1 MPFVAEVSVPLRVNQ
16 IYSYLIPERFG
27 SDIIGKRVIVNFSNK
42 IITGLVVNVTSN
54 LPDIKLKEISDVVDK
69 EPIADIS
76 FLKLC
81 KWTADYYLCSLGE
94 VFMAAFPPKTF
105 PQEEIFVK
113 LSDVYNEI
121 ELTKFKQSSKKREE
135 LINLLTD
142 ADEYIALSTLKNK
155 YGFRYSYKQYL
166 EFRDSGYINISYEM
180 KEEHRPK
187 IMVAVR
193 PSKTNGIDDKYIH
206 RIGKEYL
213 SRSAKQMEAF
223 DSICNHYLETEQPIL
238 QQTLINDYNISAAAI
253 TALEKKGLIEKV
265 EIEVSR
271 VTEELSELSSKVELD
286 LELADFQKQ
295 VLVDIR
301 NEIENG
307 KKNILIHG
315 ITGSG
320 KTLIYMHLIRDV
332 ISAGKQVV
340 MLLPEISLTPQLTD
354 RFKLS
359 FPGRVCTIH
368 SKLNKNERY
377 ELWQQIANGEYDIVI
392 GPRST
397 IFSPMKNIGL
407 IIVDE
412 EHDQSYKQDSPAPRY
427 NARDLATVRGHIL
440 DCPVLFG
447 SATPSLETY
456 YNAKQG
462 KYGYYQMTER
472 ADSHKL
478 PTIELVDLL
487 NARKTGGMHGS
498 FSYGLIEQIKST
510 LVDGRKVMLFQNRR
524 GHSSFVQC
532 QSCAHIPQCED
543 CDIAMTYHS
552 HSNVMICHYCGHKEE
567 YTEHCKGC
575 GADDVMKIG
584 LGTQQVEDEINEILG
599 DKVTVVRYDSDTV
612 TNKNKQRQILQKF
625 TDGGIDILVGTQMIA
640 KGLDFSTIGLVGIL
654 NADVDLF
661 ISDIRAAEKTYQL
674 INQVAGRAGRS
685 KNSESKVILQ
695 TTVPNN
701 YAIKTIKQMLN
712 LDFLGEELQHREDL
726 SYPPFS
732 RLVVIEMISSDYAQL
747 ERQAMALY
755 KTFPKDKAELDVLP
769 PTDPVIKKVR
779 KKYRKIIVIKNS
791 KLLDPTG
798 KVMRKYVW
806 GCVDFYTKQGGHGD
820 LRININVDASSVM

>member
-16 IYSYLIPERFG
+16 IYSYLIPERYG

-42 IITGLVVNVTSN
+42 IITGLVVNVTSDI
-54 LPDIKLKEISDVVDK
+54 PDIKLKEISDVVDK

-105 PQEEIFVK
+105 PQEEVFVK

-142 ADEYIALSTLKNK
+142 ADDYIALSTLKNK
-155 YGFRYSYKQYL
+155 YGFTYSYKQYL
-166 EFRDSGYINISYEM
+166 EFRDSGYIEISYEM
-180 KEEHRPK
+180 KEEHKPK
-187 IMVAVR
+187 MMVAVK
-193 PSKTNGIDDKYIH
+193 PTKTDGIDDKYIH

-223 DSICNHYLETEQPIL
+223 DSICSHYLETEQPIL
-238 QQTLINDYNISAAAI
+238 QQALINDYNISAAAI

-271 VTEELSELSSKVELD
+271 VTEELSELSTKVELD

-301 NEIENG
+301 NEISTG

-440 DCPVLFG
+440 DCPVIFG

-462 KYGYYQMTER
+462 KYGYFQMIER

-487 NARKTGGMHGS
+487 NARKSGGMHGS

-510 LVDGRKVMLFQNRR
+510 LAEGRKVMLFQNRR

-575 GADDVMKIG
+575 GADDVIKIG

-599 DKVTVVRYDSDTV
+599 DKITVVRYDSDTV

-661 ISDIRAAEKTYQL
+661 MSDIRAAEKTYQL

-695 TTVPNN
+695 TTVPDN
-701 YAIKTIKQMLN
+701 YAIKSIKQMLN

-747 ERQAMALY
+747 ERQAMELY

-779 KKYRKIIVIKNS
+779 KKYRKIIVIKNN
-791 KLLDPTG
+791 KQLDPTG

-806 GCVDFYTKQGGHGD
+806 GCVDFYTKQGGHGH
-820 LRININVDASSVM
+820 LRININVDASTVM

>member
-1 MPFVAEVSVPLRVNQ
+1 MPLVAEVSVPLRVNQ
-16 IYSYLIPERFG
+16 LFSYLIPERFG
-27 SDIIGKRVIVNFSNK
+27 SDMIGKRVIVNFSNK
-42 IITGLVVNVTSN
+42 IITGLVVNVTTD
-54 LPDIKLKEISDVVDK
+54 LPDIKLKEISDVVDT
-69 EPIADIS
+69 EPIADID

-105 PQEEIFVK
+105 PQEEVYIR
-113 LSDVYNEI
+113 LSDSYNEY
-121 ELTKFKQSSKKREE
+121 ELTKFKHSSKKREE
-135 LINLLTD
+135 LINLLAESSD
-142 ADEYIALSTLKNK
+142 YFALSTLKNK
-155 YGFRYSYKQYL
+155 LGFSYSYKQYI
-166 EFRDSGYINISYEM
+166 EFRELGFIEIIYEM
-180 KEEHRPK
+180 KEQHKPK
-187 IMVAVR
+187 TMLAVKPTR
-193 PSKTNGIDDKYIH
+193 NDNITDDYIAS
-206 RIGKEYL
+206 INKEYL
-213 SRSAKQMEAF
+213 GSSAKQIEAF
-223 DSICNHYLETEQPIL
+223 DIICNNYIETNEPIL
-238 QQTLINDYNISAAAI
+238 QQILIDEYNITSSSI
-253 TALEKKGLIEKV
+253 NALEKKGLIEKF

-271 VTEELSELSSKVELD
+271 VEIEKAQLSTKIELD
-286 LELADFQKQ
+286 LELADFQTK
-295 VLVDIR
+295 VLNDIR
-301 NEIENG
+301 TELTDG
-307 KKNILIHG
+307 KQNILIHG

-332 ISAGKQVV
+332 ISKGKQVI

-427 NARDLATVRGHIL
+427 NARDLATVRGHL
-440 DCPVLFG
+440 LGCPVIFG
-447 SATPSLETY
+447 SATPSLESY
-456 YNAKQG
+456 YNAQQG
-462 KYGYYQMTER
+462 KYGYFQMTER

-478 PTIELVDLL
+478 PEIELVDLL
-487 NARKTGGMHGS
+487 NARKSGGMHGS
-498 FSYGLIEQIKST
+498 FSYGLIEKIKQT
-510 LVDGRKVMLFQNRR
+510 LESGMKVMLFQNRR
-524 GHSSFVQC
+524 GHSSFIQC
-532 QSCAHIPQCED
+532 QSCGHIPLCDD

-552 HSNVMICHYCGHKEE
+552 HSNVLICHYCGQKEE
-567 YTEHCKGC
+567 YSEHCKSC
-575 GADDVMKIG
+575 GANDVIKIG
-584 LGTQQVEDEINEILG
+584 LGTQQVEDEIRDILG
-599 DKVTVVRYDSDTV
+599 DRVSIVRYDSDTV

-661 ISDIRAAEKTYQL
+661 MSDVRAAEKTYQL

-685 KNSESKVILQ
+685 KNSESKVLLQ

-701 YAIKTIKQMLN
+701 YAIKSIKQMLN
-712 LDFLGEELQHREDL
+712 LDFLAEEMGLREELN
-726 SYPPFS
+726 YPPFA
-732 RLVVIEMISSDYAQL
+732 RLIVIELISSDYLLL
-747 ERQAMALY
+747 EQKAVALF
-755 KTFPKDKAELDVLP
+755 KILPKDKPELDILP
-769 PTDPVIKKVR
+769 PADPVIKKVR

-791 KLLDPTG
+791 KKLDPTG
-798 KVMRKYVW
+798 KVMRKYLW
-806 GCVDFYTKQGGHGD
+806 GCVEFFIQQGGHSD
-820 LRININVDASSVM
+820 LRVNINVDASSVM

>member
-1 MPFVAEVSVPLRVNQ
+1 MPLVAEVSVPFRVNQ
-16 IYSYLIPERFG
+16 LYSYLIPERFG
-27 SDIIGKRVIVNFSNK
+27 SDMIGKRVIVNFSNK
-42 IITGLVVNVTSN
+42 IITGLVVNVTKDT
-54 LPDIKLKEISDVVDK
+54 PDIKLKEISDVVDK
-69 EPIADIS
+69 EPIADKG

-81 KWTADYYLCSLGE
+81 QWTADYYLCSLGE

-105 PQEEIFVK
+105 PQEEVFIK
-113 LSDVYNEI
+113 LSEVYNEN

-135 LINLLTD
+135 FINLLTNND
-142 ADEYIALSTLKNK
+142 DFIPYSSLKNK
-155 YGFRYSYKQYL
+155 YGFSYSYKQYL
-166 EFRDSGYINISYEM
+166 EFRDMGFVDISYEM
-180 KEEHRPK
+180 KEEHKPK
-187 IMVAVR
+187 MMVAVS
-193 PSKTNGIDDKYIH
+193 PTKTDGLDDKYIH
-206 RIGKEYL
+206 RVGKEYL
-213 SRSAKQMEAF
+213 SRSAKQKEAF
-223 DSICNHYLETEQPIL
+223 DIICKNHLDTNQPIL
-238 QQTLINDYNISAAAI
+238 QQVLINDYNVSATAISG
-253 TALEKKGLIEKV
+253 LEKKRLIEKT

-271 VTEELSELSSKVELD
+271 VEEEKAELSSKIELE
-286 LELADFQKQ
+286 LKLADFQKD
-295 VLVDIR
+295 VLSNIR
-301 NEIENG
+301 EEIKCG

-332 ISAGKQVV
+332 INQGKQVV

-377 ELWQQIANGEYDIVI
+377 ELWLQIASGDYDIVI

-427 NARDLATVRGHIL
+427 NARDLATVRGHII
-440 DCPVLFG
+440 DCPVIFG

-456 YNAKQG
+456 YNAQQG
-462 KYGYYQMTER
+462 KYGYFQMTER
-472 ADSHKL
+472 ADLHKL
-478 PTIELVDLL
+478 PNIEIVDLL

-498 FSYGLIEQIKST
+498 FSYGLIEQIKAT
-510 LVDGRKVMLFQNRR
+510 LEEGRKVLLFQNRR

-532 QSCAHIPQCED
+532 QSCAHIPLCDD

-567 YTEHCKGC
+567 YSEHCKSC
-575 GADDVMKIG
+575 GADDVIKIG
-584 LGTQQVEDEINEILG
+584 LGTQQVEDEIREILG
-599 DKVTVVRYDSDTV
+599 DKVNIFRYDSDTIK
-612 TNKNKQRQILQKF
+612 NKNKQRQILQKF

-640 KGLDFSTIGLVGIL
+640 KGLDFSNIGLVGIL

-661 ISDIRAAEKTYQL
+661 MSDIRAAEKTYQL

-685 KNSESKVILQ
+685 KNAESKVLVQ

-701 YAIKTIKQMLN
+701 YAVKSIKQTLN
-712 LDFLGEELQHREDL
+712 LDFLGEEMQHREDL
-726 SYPPFS
+726 SYPPFA
-732 RLVVIEMISSDYAQL
+732 RLVVIELISSDFAQL

-755 KTFPKDKAELDVLP
+755 KTFPTDKPELDILP

-791 KLLDPTG
+791 KKLDPTG

-806 GCVDFYTKQGGHGD
+806 GCVEFYSKQGGLGD

>member
-16 IYSYLIPERFG
+16 IYSYLIPERYG

-42 IITGLVVNVTSN
+42 IITGLVVNVTSDI
-54 LPDIKLKEISDVVDK
+54 PDIKLKEISDVVDK

-105 PQEEIFVK
+105 PQEEVFVK

-142 ADEYIALSTLKNK
+142 ADDYIALSTLKNK
-155 YGFRYSYKQYL
+155 YGFTYSYKQYL
-166 EFRDSGYINISYEM
+166 EFRDSGYIEISYEM
-180 KEEHRPK
+180 KEEHKPK
-187 IMVAVR
+187 MMVAVR
-193 PSKTNGIDDKYIH
+193 PTKKNGIDDKYIH

-223 DSICNHYLETEQPIL
+223 DSICSHYLETEQPIL
-238 QQTLINDYNISAAAI
+238 QQALINDYNISAAAI
-253 TALEKKGLIEKV
+253 TALEKKGLLEKV

-271 VTEELSELSSKVELD
+271 VIEELSELSSKVELD

-301 NEIENG
+301 NEISTG

-332 ISAGKQVV
+332 ISARNQVV

-440 DCPVLFG
+440 DCPVIFG

-462 KYGYYQMTER
+462 KYGYFQMIER

-487 NARKTGGMHGS
+487 NARKSGGMHGS

-510 LVDGRKVMLFQNRR
+510 LAEGRKVMLFQNRR

-575 GADDVMKIG
+575 GADDVIKIG

-599 DKVTVVRYDSDTV
+599 DKITVVRYDSDTV

-661 ISDIRAAEKTYQL
+661 MSDIRAAEKTYQL

-685 KNSESKVILQ
+685 KNAESKVILQ
-695 TTVPNN
+695 TTVPDN
-701 YAIKTIKQMLN
+701 YAIKSIKQMLN

-747 ERQAMALY
+747 ERQAMELY

-791 KLLDPTG
+791 KQLDPTG

-806 GCVDFYTKQGGHGD
+806 GCVDFYTKQGGHGH

>member
-16 IYSYLIPERFG
+16 IYSYLIPERYG

-42 IITGLVVNVTSN
+42 IITGLVVNVTSDI
-54 LPDIKLKEISDVVDK
+54 PDIKLKEISDVVDK

-105 PQEEIFVK
+105 PQEEVFVK

-142 ADEYIALSTLKNK
+142 ADDYIALSTLKNK
-155 YGFRYSYKQYL
+155 YGFTYSYKQYL
-166 EFRDSGYINISYEM
+166 EFRDSGYIEISYEM
-180 KEEHRPK
+180 KEEHKPK
-187 IMVAVR
+187 MMVAVR
-193 PSKTNGIDDKYIH
+193 PTKKNGIDDKYIH

-223 DSICNHYLETEQPIL
+223 DSICSHYLETEQPIL
-238 QQTLINDYNISAAAI
+238 QQALINDYNISAAAI
-253 TALEKKGLIEKV
+253 TALEKKGLLEKV

-271 VTEELSELSSKVELD
+271 VIEELSELSSKVELD

-301 NEIENG
+301 NEISTG

-440 DCPVLFG
+440 DCPVIFG

-462 KYGYYQMTER
+462 KYGYFQMIER

-487 NARKTGGMHGS
+487 NARKSGGMHGS

-510 LVDGRKVMLFQNRR
+510 LAEGRKVMLFQNRR

-575 GADDVMKIG
+575 GADDVIKIG

-599 DKVTVVRYDSDTV
+599 DKITVVRYDSDTV

-661 ISDIRAAEKTYQL
+661 MSDIRAAEKTYQL

-695 TTVPNN
+695 TTVPDN
-701 YAIKTIKQMLN
+701 YAIKSIKQMLN

-747 ERQAMALY
+747 ERQAMELY

-779 KKYRKIIVIKNS
+779 KKYRKIIVIKNN
-791 KLLDPTG
+791 KQLDPTG

-806 GCVDFYTKQGGHGD
+806 GCVDFYTKQGGHGHV
-820 LRININVDASSVM
+820 RININVDASSVM

>member
-16 IYSYLIPERFG
+16 IYSYLIPERYG

-42 IITGLVVNVTSN
+42 IITGLVVNVTSDI
-54 LPDIKLKEISDVVDK
+54 PDIKLKEISDVVDK

-105 PQEEIFVK
+105 PQEEVFVK

-142 ADEYIALSTLKNK
+142 ADDYIALSTLKNK
-155 YGFRYSYKQYL
+155 YGFTYSYKQYL
-166 EFRDSGYINISYEM
+166 EFRDSGYIEISYEM
-180 KEEHRPK
+180 KEEHKPK
-187 IMVAVR
+187 MMVAVK
-193 PSKTNGIDDKYIH
+193 PTKTDGIDDKYIH

-223 DSICNHYLETEQPIL
+223 DSICSHYLETEQPIL
-238 QQTLINDYNISAAAI
+238 QQALINDYNISAAAI

-271 VTEELSELSSKVELD
+271 VTEELSELSTKVELD

-295 VLVDIR
+295 ILVDIR
-301 NEIENG
+301 NEISTG

-440 DCPVLFG
+440 DCPVIFG

-462 KYGYYQMTER
+462 KYGYHQMIER

-487 NARKTGGMHGS
+487 NARKSGGMHGS

-510 LVDGRKVMLFQNRR
+510 LAVGRKVMLFQNRR

-575 GADDVMKIG
+575 GADDVIKIG

-599 DKVTVVRYDSDTV
+599 DKITVVRYDSDTV

-661 ISDIRAAEKTYQL
+661 MSDIRAAEKT
-674 INQVAGRAGRS
+674 
-685 KNSESKVILQ
+685 
-695 TTVPNN
+695 
-701 YAIKTIKQMLN
+701 
-712 LDFLGEELQHREDL
+712 
-726 SYPPFS
+726 
-732 RLVVIEMISSDYAQL
+732 
-747 ERQAMALY
+747 
-755 KTFPKDKAELDVLP
+755 
-769 PTDPVIKKVR
+769 
-779 KKYRKIIVIKNS
+779 
-791 KLLDPTG
+791 
-798 KVMRKYVW
+798 
-806 GCVDFYTKQGGHGD
+806 
-820 LRININVDASSVM
+820 

>member
-16 IYSYLIPERFG
+16 IYSYLIPERYG

-42 IITGLVVNVTSN
+42 IITGLVVNVTSDI
-54 LPDIKLKEISDVVDK
+54 PDIKLKEISDVVDK

-105 PQEEIFVK
+105 PQEEVFVK

-142 ADEYIALSTLKNK
+142 ADDYIALSTLKNK
-155 YGFRYSYKQYL
+155 YGFTYSYKQYL
-166 EFRDSGYINISYEM
+166 EFRDSGYIEISYEM
-180 KEEHRPK
+180 KEEHKPK
-187 IMVAVR
+187 MMVAVK
-193 PSKTNGIDDKYIH
+193 PTKTDGIDDKYIH

-223 DSICNHYLETEQPIL
+223 DSICSHYLETEQPIL
-238 QQTLINDYNISAAAI
+238 QQALINDYNISAAAI

-271 VTEELSELSSKVELD
+271 VTEELSELSTKVELD

-295 VLVDIR
+295 ILVDIR
-301 NEIENG
+301 NEISTG

-315 ITGSG
+315 ITGRG

-440 DCPVLFG
+440 DCPVIFG

-462 KYGYYQMTER
+462 KYGYHQMIER

-487 NARKTGGMHGS
+487 NARKSGGMHGS

-510 LVDGRKVMLFQNRR
+510 LAVGRKVMLFQNRR

-575 GADDVMKIG
+575 GADDVIKIG

-599 DKVTVVRYDSDTV
+599 DKITVVRYDSDTV

-661 ISDIRAAEKTYQL
+661 MSDIRAAEKT
-674 INQVAGRAGRS
+674 
-685 KNSESKVILQ
+685 
-695 TTVPNN
+695 
-701 YAIKTIKQMLN
+701 
-712 LDFLGEELQHREDL
+712 
-726 SYPPFS
+726 
-732 RLVVIEMISSDYAQL
+732 
-747 ERQAMALY
+747 
-755 KTFPKDKAELDVLP
+755 
-769 PTDPVIKKVR
+769 
-779 KKYRKIIVIKNS
+779 
-791 KLLDPTG
+791 
-798 KVMRKYVW
+798 
-806 GCVDFYTKQGGHGD
+806 
-820 LRININVDASSVM
+820 

>member
-1 MPFVAEVSVPLRVNQ
+1 L
-16 IYSYLIPERFG
+16 
-27 SDIIGKRVIVNFSNK
+27 
-42 IITGLVVNVTSN
+42 
-54 LPDIKLKEISDVVDK
+54 
-69 EPIADIS
+69 
-76 FLKLC
+76 
-81 KWTADYYLCSLGE
+81 
-94 VFMAAFPPKTF
+94 
-105 PQEEIFVK
+105 
-113 LSDVYNEI
+113 
-121 ELTKFKQSSKKREE
+121 
-135 LINLLTD
+135 
-142 ADEYIALSTLKNK
+142 
-155 YGFRYSYKQYL
+155 
-166 EFRDSGYINISYEM
+166 
-180 KEEHRPK
+180 
-187 IMVAVR
+187 
-193 PSKTNGIDDKYIH
+193 
-206 RIGKEYL
+206 
-213 SRSAKQMEAF
+213 
-223 DSICNHYLETEQPIL
+223 
-238 QQTLINDYNISAAAI
+238 LINDYNETAAAI

-271 VTEELSELSSKVELD
+271 VTEELSELSTKVELQ
-286 LELADFQKQ
+286 LELADFQKE
-295 VLVDIR
+295 LLINIR
-301 NEIENG
+301 EEITTG

-440 DCPVLFG
+440 DCPVIFG

-462 KYGYYQMTER
+462 KYGYFQMTER

-478 PTIELVDLL
+478 PAIELVDLL
-487 NARKTGGMHGS
+487 NARKSGGMHGS

-510 LVDGRKVMLFQNRR
+510 LAEGRKVMLFQNRR

-532 QSCAHIPQCED
+532 QSCAHIPQCDD

-567 YTEHCKGC
+567 YTEHCKSC
-575 GADDVMKIG
+575 GADDVIKIG

-661 ISDIRAAEKTYQL
+661 MSDIRAAEKTYQL

-685 KNSESKVILQ
+685 KDSDSKVILQ

-701 YAIKTIKQMLN
+701 YAIKSIKQLLN

-755 KTFPKDKAELDVLP
+755 QTFPTDKSELDVLP

-791 KLLDPTG
+791 KQLDPTG

-806 GCVDFYTKQGGHGD
+806 GCVDYYTKQGGHGD

>member
-712 LDFLGEELQHREDL
+712 LDFLGEELQHREYL

>member
-1 MPFVAEVSVPLRVNQ
+1 MPLVAEVSVPLRVNQ

-27 SDIIGKRVIVNFSNK
+27 SDMIGKRVIVNFSNK
-42 IITGLVVNVTSN
+42 IITGLVVNVTSDI
-54 LPDIKLKEISDVVDK
+54 PDIKLKEISDVVDK
-69 EPIADIS
+69 EPIADIG

-81 KWTADYYLCSLGE
+81 QWTADYYLCSLGE

-105 PQEEIFVK
+105 PQEEVFVK
-113 LSDVYNEI
+113 LSDIYNEN

-142 ADEYIALSTLKNK
+142 ADDYIALSTLKNK
-155 YGFRYSYKQYL
+155 YAFTYSYKQYL
-166 EFRDSGYINISYEM
+166 EFRDSGFIEISYEM
-180 KEEHRPK
+180 KEEHKPK
-187 IMVAVR
+187 MMVAVK
-193 PSKTNGIDDKYIH
+193 PTKTEDIDDKYIH
-206 RIGKEYL
+206 RIGKEYF
-213 SRSAKQMEAF
+213 SRSAKQLEAF
-223 DSICNHYLETEQPIL
+223 DTICNHYIETGEPIL
-238 QQTLINDYNISAAAI
+238 QQLLINDYNLTAAAI

-265 EIEVSR
+265 DIEVSR
-271 VTEELSELSSKVELD
+271 VTEELSELSTKVELQ
-286 LELADFQKQ
+286 LELADFQKE
-295 VLVDIR
+295 LLSNIR
-301 NEIENG
+301 EEIATG

-412 EHDQSYKQDSPAPRY
+412 EHDQSYKQDSPAPHY

-440 DCPVLFG
+440 DCPVIFG

-462 KYGYYQMTER
+462 KYGYFQMTER

-478 PTIELVDLL
+478 PAIELVDLL
-487 NARKTGGMHGS
+487 NARKSGGMHGS

-510 LVDGRKVMLFQNRR
+510 LAEGRKVMLFQNRR

-532 QSCAHIPQCED
+532 QSCAHIPLCDD

-552 HSNVMICHYCGHKEE
+552 HSNVMICHYCGQKEE

-575 GADDVMKIG
+575 GADDVIKIG

-661 ISDIRAAEKTYQL
+661 MSDIRAAEKTYQL

-685 KNSESKVILQ
+685 KNAESKVILQ
-695 TTVPNN
+695 TTVPDN
-701 YAIKTIKQMLN
+701 YAIKSIKQTLN

-755 KTFPKDKAELDVLP
+755 KTFPTDKSELDVLP

-791 KLLDPTG
+791 KQLDPNG

-806 GCVDFYTKQGGHGD
+806 GCVDYYTKQGGHGD

>member
-16 IYSYLIPERFG
+16 IYSYLIPERYG

-42 IITGLVVNVTSN
+42 IITGLVVNVTSDI
-54 LPDIKLKEISDVVDK
+54 PDIKLKEISDVVDK

-105 PQEEIFVK
+105 PQEEVFVK

-142 ADEYIALSTLKNK
+142 ADDYIALSTLKNK
-155 YGFRYSYKQYL
+155 YGFTYSYKQYL
-166 EFRDSGYINISYEM
+166 EFRDSGYIEISYEM
-180 KEEHRPK
+180 KEEHKPK
-187 IMVAVR
+187 MMVAVR
-193 PSKTNGIDDKYIH
+193 PTKKNGIDDKYIH

-223 DSICNHYLETEQPIL
+223 DSICSHYLETEQPIL
-238 QQTLINDYNISAAAI
+238 QQALINDYNISAAAI

-271 VTEELSELSSKVELD
+271 VIEELSELSSKVELD

-301 NEIENG
+301 NEISTG

-440 DCPVLFG
+440 DCPVIFG

-462 KYGYYQMTER
+462 KYGYFQMIER

-487 NARKTGGMHGS
+487 NARKSGGMHGS

-510 LVDGRKVMLFQNRR
+510 LAEGRKVMLFQNRR

-575 GADDVMKIG
+575 GADDVIKIG

-599 DKVTVVRYDSDTV
+599 DKITVVRYDSDTV

-661 ISDIRAAEKTYQL
+661 MSDIRAAEKTYQL

-695 TTVPNN
+695 TTVPDN
-701 YAIKTIKQMLN
+701 YAIKSIKQMLN

-747 ERQAMALY
+747 ERQAMELY

-779 KKYRKIIVIKNS
+779 KKYRKIIVIKNN
-791 KLLDPTG
+791 KQLDPTG

-806 GCVDFYTKQGGHGD
+806 GCVDFYTKQGGHGH

>member
-16 IYSYLIPERFG
+16 IYSYLIPERYG

-42 IITGLVVNVTSN
+42 IITGLVVNVTSDI
-54 LPDIKLKEISDVVDK
+54 PDIKLKEISDVVDK

-105 PQEEIFVK
+105 PQEEVFVK

-142 ADEYIALSTLKNK
+142 ADDYIALSTLKNK
-155 YGFRYSYKQYL
+155 YGFTYSYKQYL
-166 EFRDSGYINISYEM
+166 EFRDSGYIEISYEM
-180 KEEHRPK
+180 KEEHKPK
-187 IMVAVR
+187 MMVAVR
-193 PSKTNGIDDKYIH
+193 PTKKNGIDDKYIH

-223 DSICNHYLETEQPIL
+223 DSICSHYLETEQPIL
-238 QQTLINDYNISAAAI
+238 QQALINDYNISAAAI
-253 TALEKKGLIEKV
+253 TALEKKGLLEKV

-271 VTEELSELSSKVELD
+271 VIEELSELSSKVELD

-301 NEIENG
+301 NEISTG

-332 ISAGKQVV
+332 ISARNQVV

-440 DCPVLFG
+440 DCPVIFG

-462 KYGYYQMTER
+462 KYGYFQMIER

-487 NARKTGGMHGS
+487 NARKSGGMHGS

-510 LVDGRKVMLFQNRR
+510 LAEGRKVMLFQNRR

-575 GADDVMKIG
+575 GADDVIKIG

-599 DKVTVVRYDSDTV
+599 DKITVVRYDSDTV

-661 ISDIRAAEKTYQL
+661 MSDIRAAEKTYQL

-695 TTVPNN
+695 TTVPDN
-701 YAIKTIKQMLN
+701 YAIKSIKQMLN

-732 RLVVIEMISSDYAQL
+732 RLMVIEMISSDYAQL
-747 ERQAMALY
+747 ERQAMELY

-779 KKYRKIIVIKNS
+779 KKYRKIIVIKNN
-791 KLLDPTG
+791 KQLDPTG

-806 GCVDFYTKQGGHGD
+806 GCVDFYTKQGGHGH

>member
-16 IYSYLIPERFG
+16 IYSYLIPERYG

-42 IITGLVVNVTSN
+42 IITGLVVNVTSDI
-54 LPDIKLKEISDVVDK
+54 PDIKLKEISDVVDK

-105 PQEEIFVK
+105 PQEEVFVK
-113 LSDVYNEI
+113 LSDLYNEI

-142 ADEYIALSTLKNK
+142 ADDYIALSTLKNK
-155 YGFRYSYKQYL
+155 YGFTYSYKQYL
-166 EFRDSGYINISYEM
+166 EFRDSGYIEISYEM
-180 KEEHRPK
+180 KEEHKPK
-187 IMVAVR
+187 MMVAVR
-193 PSKTNGIDDKYIH
+193 PTKKNGIDDKYIH

-223 DSICNHYLETEQPIL
+223 DSICSHYLETEQPIL
-238 QQTLINDYNISAAAI
+238 QQALINDYNISAAAI

-271 VTEELSELSSKVELD
+271 VTEELSELSTKVELD

-295 VLVDIR
+295 ILVDIR
-301 NEIENG
+301 NEISTG

-440 DCPVLFG
+440 DCPVIFG

-462 KYGYYQMTER
+462 KYGYFQMIER

-487 NARKTGGMHGS
+487 NARKSGGMHGS

-510 LVDGRKVMLFQNRR
+510 LAEGRKVMLFQNRR

-575 GADDVMKIG
+575 GADDVIKIG

-599 DKVTVVRYDSDTV
+599 DKITVVRYDSDTV

-661 ISDIRAAEKTYQL
+661 MSDIRAAEKTYQL

-685 KNSESKVILQ
+685 KNAESKVILQ
-695 TTVPNN
+695 TTVPDN
-701 YAIKTIKQMLN
+701 YAIKSIKQMLN

-732 RLVVIEMISSDYAQL
+732 RLVVLEMISSDYAQL

-755 KTFPKDKAELDVLP
+755 QTFPKDKPEIDVLP

-791 KLLDPTG
+791 KQLDPTG

-820 LRININVDASSVM
+820 MRININVDASSVM

>member
-16 IYSYLIPERFG
+16 IYSYLIPERYG

-42 IITGLVVNVTSN
+42 IITGLVVNVTSDI
-54 LPDIKLKEISDVVDK
+54 PDIKLKEISDVVDK

-105 PQEEIFVK
+105 PQEEVFVK

-142 ADEYIALSTLKNK
+142 ADDYIALSTLKNK
-155 YGFRYSYKQYL
+155 YGFTYSYKQYL
-166 EFRDSGYINISYEM
+166 EFRDSGYIEISYEM
-180 KEEHRPK
+180 KEEHKPK
-187 IMVAVR
+187 MMVAVK
-193 PSKTNGIDDKYIH
+193 PTKTDGIDDKYIH

-223 DSICNHYLETEQPIL
+223 DSICSHYLETEQPIL
-238 QQTLINDYNISAAAI
+238 QQALINDYNISAAAI

-271 VTEELSELSSKVELD
+271 VTEELSELSTKVELD

-301 NEIENG
+301 NEISTG

-440 DCPVLFG
+440 DCPVIFG

-462 KYGYYQMTER
+462 KYGYYQMIER

-487 NARKTGGMHGS
+487 NARKSGGMHGS
-498 FSYGLIEQIKST
+498 FSYGLIEQIKFT
-510 LVDGRKVMLFQNRR
+510 LAEGRKVMLFQNRR
-524 GHSSFVQC
+524 GHSSFIQC
-532 QSCAHIPQCED
+532 QSCAHIPQCEN

-575 GADDVMKIG
+575 GADDVIKIG

-661 ISDIRAAEKTYQL
+661 MSDIRAAEKTYQL

-685 KNSESKVILQ
+685 KNAESKVILQ
-695 TTVPNN
+695 TTVPDN
-701 YAIKTIKQMLN
+701 YAIKSIKQMLN

-747 ERQAMALY
+747 ERQAMELY

-779 KKYRKIIVIKNS
+779 KKYRKIIVIKNN
-791 KLLDPTG
+791 KQLDPTG

-820 LRININVDASSVM
+820 MRININVDASSVM

>member
-16 IYSYLIPERFG
+16 IYSYLIPERYG

-42 IITGLVVNVTSN
+42 IITGLIVNVTSDI
-54 LPDIKLKEISDVVDK
+54 PDIKLKEISDVVDK

-105 PQEEIFVK
+105 PQEEVFVK

-142 ADEYIALSTLKNK
+142 ADDYIALSTLKNK
-155 YGFRYSYKQYL
+155 YGFTYSYKQYL
-166 EFRDSGYINISYEM
+166 EFRDSGYIEISYEM
-180 KEEHRPK
+180 KEEHKPK
-187 IMVAVR
+187 MMVAVR
-193 PSKTNGIDDKYIH
+193 PTKKNGIDDKYIH

-223 DSICNHYLETEQPIL
+223 DSICSHYLETEQPIL
-238 QQTLINDYNISAAAI
+238 QQALINDYNISAAAI

-301 NEIENG
+301 NEISTG

-440 DCPVLFG
+440 DCPVIFG

-462 KYGYYQMTER
+462 KYGYFQMIER

-487 NARKTGGMHGS
+487 NARKSGGMHGS

-510 LVDGRKVMLFQNRR
+510 LAEGRKVMLFQNRR

-575 GADDVMKIG
+575 GADDVIKIG

-599 DKVTVVRYDSDTV
+599 DNITVVRYDSDTV

-661 ISDIRAAEKTYQL
+661 MSDIRAAEKTYQL

-685 KNSESKVILQ
+685 KNAESKVILQ
-695 TTVPNN
+695 TTVPDN
-701 YAIKTIKQMLN
+701 YAIKSIKQMLN

-747 ERQAMALY
+747 ERQAMELY
-755 KTFPKDKAELDVLP
+755 KTFPKDKAELDLLP

-779 KKYRKIIVIKNS
+779 KKYRKIIVIKNN
-791 KLLDPTG
+791 KQLDPTG

-820 LRININVDASSVM
+820 MRININVDASSVM

>member
-16 IYSYLIPERFG
+16 IYSYLIPERYG

-42 IITGLVVNVTSN
+42 IITGLVVNVTSDI
-54 LPDIKLKEISDVVDK
+54 PDIKLKEISDVVDK

-105 PQEEIFVK
+105 PQEEVFVK
-113 LSDVYNEI
+113 LSDLYNEI
-121 ELTKFKQSSKKREE
+121 ELTKFIQSSKKREE

-142 ADEYIALSTLKNK
+142 TDDYIALSTLKNK
-155 YGFRYSYKQYL
+155 YGFTYSYKQYL
-166 EFRDSGYINISYEM
+166 EFRDSGYIEISYEM
-180 KEEHRPK
+180 KEEHKPK
-187 IMVAVR
+187 MMVAVR
-193 PSKTNGIDDKYIH
+193 PTKKNGIDDKYIH

-223 DSICNHYLETEQPIL
+223 DSICSHYLETEQPIL
-238 QQTLINDYNISAAAI
+238 QQALINDYNISAAAI
-253 TALEKKGLIEKV
+253 TALEKKGLLEKV

-271 VTEELSELSSKVELD
+271 VIEELSELSSKVELD

-301 NEIENG
+301 NEISTG

-332 ISAGKQVV
+332 ISARNQVV

-440 DCPVLFG
+440 DCPVIFG

-462 KYGYYQMTER
+462 KYGYFQMIER

-487 NARKTGGMHGS
+487 NARKSGGMHGS
-498 FSYGLIEQIKST
+498 FSYGLIEKIKST
-510 LVDGRKVMLFQNRR
+510 LAEGRKVMLFQNRR

-575 GADDVMKIG
+575 GADDVIKIG

-599 DKVTVVRYDSDTV
+599 DKITVVRYDSDTV

-661 ISDIRAAEKTYQL
+661 MSDIRAAEKTYQL

-695 TTVPNN
+695 TTVPDN
-701 YAIKTIKQMLN
+701 YAIKSIKQMLN

-747 ERQAMALY
+747 ERQAMELY

-779 KKYRKIIVIKNS
+779 KKYRKIIVIKNN
-791 KLLDPTG
+791 KQLDPTG

-806 GCVDFYTKQGGHGD
+806 GCVDFYTKQGGHGH

>member
-16 IYSYLIPERFG
+16 IYSYLIPERYG

-42 IITGLVVNVTSN
+42 IITGLVVNVTSDI
-54 LPDIKLKEISDVVDK
+54 PDIKLKEISDVVDK

-105 PQEEIFVK
+105 PQEEVFVK
-113 LSDVYNEI
+113 LSDLYNEI

-142 ADEYIALSTLKNK
+142 ADDYIALSTLKNK
-155 YGFRYSYKQYL
+155 YGFTYSYKQYL
-166 EFRDSGYINISYEM
+166 EFRDSGYIEISYEM
-180 KEEHRPK
+180 KEEHKPK
-187 IMVAVR
+187 MMVAVR
-193 PSKTNGIDDKYIH
+193 PTKKNGIDDKYIH

-223 DSICNHYLETEQPIL
+223 DSICSHYLETEQPIL
-238 QQTLINDYNISAAAI
+238 QQALINDYNISAAAI
-253 TALEKKGLIEKV
+253 TALEKKGLLEKV

-271 VTEELSELSSKVELD
+271 VIEELSELSSKVELD

-301 NEIENG
+301 NEISTG

-440 DCPVLFG
+440 DCPVIFG

-462 KYGYYQMTER
+462 KYGYFQMIER

-487 NARKTGGMHGS
+487 NARKSGGMHGS

-510 LVDGRKVMLFQNRR
+510 LAEGRKVMLFQNRR

-575 GADDVMKIG
+575 GADDVIKIG

-599 DKVTVVRYDSDTV
+599 DKITVVRYDSDTV

-661 ISDIRAAEKTYQL
+661 MSDIRAAEKTYQL

-695 TTVPNN
+695 TTVPDN
-701 YAIKTIKQMLN
+701 YAIKSIKQMLN

-747 ERQAMALY
+747 ERQAMELY

-779 KKYRKIIVIKNS
+779 KKYRKIIVIKNN
-791 KLLDPTG
+791 KQLDPTG

-806 GCVDFYTKQGGHGD
+806 GCVDFYTKQGGHGH

>member
-54 LPDIKLKEISDVVDK
+54 LPDIKLKEISDVIDK

-142 ADEYIALSTLKNK
+142 ADDYIALSTLKNK

-223 DSICNHYLETEQPIL
+223 DSICNHYLKTEQPIL
-238 QQTLINDYNISAAAI
+238 QQTLINDYNISATAI

-332 ISAGKQVV
+332 ICAGKQVV

-407 IIVDE
+407 VIVDE
-412 EHDQSYKQDSPAPRY
+412 EHDQSYKQDSPSPRY

-487 NARKTGGMHGS
+487 NARRTGGMHGS

-510 LVDGRKVMLFQNRR
+510 LADGRKVMLFQNRR

-532 QSCAHIPQCED
+532 QSCAHIPLCDD

-567 YTEHCKGC
+567 YSEHCKGC

-661 ISDIRAAEKTYQL
+661 MSDIRAAEKTYQL

-695 TTVPNN
+695 TTVPDN
-701 YAIKTIKQMLN
+701 YAIKSIKQMLN

-747 ERQAMALY
+747 ERQAMELY

-769 PTDPVIKKVR
+769 PTAPVIKKVR

-791 KLLDPTG
+791 KQLDPTG

-820 LRININVDASSVM
+820 MRININVDASSVM

>member
-1 MPFVAEVSVPLRVNQ
+1 MPLVAEVSVPLRVNQ

-27 SDIIGKRVIVNFSNK
+27 SDMIGKRVIVNFSNK
-42 IITGLVVNVTSN
+42 IITGLVVNVTSDI
-54 LPDIKLKEISDVVDK
+54 PDIKLKEISDVVDK
-69 EPIADIS
+69 EPIADIG

-105 PQEEIFVK
+105 PQEEVFVK
-113 LSDVYNEI
+113 LSDVYNEND
-121 ELTKFKQSSKKREE
+121 LTKFKQSSKKREE
-135 LINLLTD
+135 LINLLSDTED
-142 ADEYIALSTLKNK
+142 YIALSTLKNK
-155 YGFRYSYKQYL
+155 FGFTYSYKQYL
-166 EFRDSGYINISYEM
+166 EFRDAGFIDISYEM
-180 KEEHRPK
+180 KEEHKPK
-187 IMVAVR
+187 LMVAVR
-193 PSKTNGIDDKYIH
+193 PTKTDGIEDKYIH

-223 DSICNHYLETEQPIL
+223 DTICNHYIETSEPIL
-238 QQTLINDYNISAAAI
+238 QQLLINDYNLTAAAI

-286 LELADFQKQ
+286 LELADFQKEI
-295 VLVDIR
+295 LINIR
-301 NEIENG
+301 EEIATG

-320 KTLIYMHLIRDV
+320 KTLIYMHLIKDV

-440 DCPVLFG
+440 DCPVIFG

-462 KYGYYQMTER
+462 KYGYFQMTER

-478 PTIELVDLL
+478 PAIELVDLL
-487 NARKTGGMHGS
+487 NARKSGGMHGS

-510 LVDGRKVMLFQNRR
+510 LAEGRKVMLFQNRR

-532 QSCAHIPQCED
+532 QSCAHIPLCDD

-552 HSNVMICHYCGHKEE
+552 HSNVMICHYCGQKEE
-567 YTEHCKGC
+567 YSEHCKGC
-575 GADDVMKIG
+575 GADDVTKIG

-599 DKVTVVRYDSDTV
+599 DNVTVVRYDSDTV

-625 TDGGIDILVGTQMIA
+625 TNGGIDILVGTQMIA

-661 ISDIRAAEKTYQL
+661 MSDIRAAEKTYQL

-701 YAIKTIKQMLN
+701 YAIKSIKQMLN
-712 LDFLGEELQHREDL
+712 IDFLGEELQHREDL

-732 RLVVIEMISSDYAQL
+732 RLVMIEMISSDYAQL

-755 KTFPKDKAELDVLP
+755 KTFPKDKPELDVLP

-779 KKYRKIIVIKNS
+779 KKYRKIIVIKNN

-806 GCVDFYTKQGGHGD
+806 GCVEFYTKLGGHGD